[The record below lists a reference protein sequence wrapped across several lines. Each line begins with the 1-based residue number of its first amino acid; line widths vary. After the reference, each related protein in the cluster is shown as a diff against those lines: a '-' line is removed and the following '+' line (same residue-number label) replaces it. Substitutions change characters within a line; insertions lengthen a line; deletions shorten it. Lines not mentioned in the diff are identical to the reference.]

1 LSLAKSPTVTAS
13 AFVSD
18 AMAFGAFHDGSPSS
32 LAAQRSMRS
41 RSFVSQRSAV
51 IFDSKVTG
59 AKCRRRSG
67 PT

>member
-1 LSLAKSPTVTAS
+1 LAKSPTVTAS

-41 RSFVSQRSAV
+41 RSDKSLGVVGIR
-51 IFDSKVTG
+51 
-59 AKCRRRSG
+59 
-67 PT
+67 